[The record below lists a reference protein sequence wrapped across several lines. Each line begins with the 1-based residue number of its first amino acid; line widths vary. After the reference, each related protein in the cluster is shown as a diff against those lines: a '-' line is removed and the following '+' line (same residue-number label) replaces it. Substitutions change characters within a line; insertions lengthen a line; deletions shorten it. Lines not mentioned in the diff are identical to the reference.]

1 MAKEETKQGEK
12 GATAYKGDKE
22 ERGEAAPETT
32 GKEKNFKGSPAEAQK
47 EIKGITGHD
56 LLGKTPG
63 GAIDKTEAG
72 GITGHHLLGLK

>member
-12 GATAYKGDKE
+12 GVVAYKGDKE

-32 GKEKNFKGSPAEAQK
+32 GKEKNFKDEQAEAQ
-47 EIKGITGHD
+47 KGITGHD
-56 LLGKTPG
+56 LLGKTAG
-63 GAIDKTEAG
+63 GEVARTKEG